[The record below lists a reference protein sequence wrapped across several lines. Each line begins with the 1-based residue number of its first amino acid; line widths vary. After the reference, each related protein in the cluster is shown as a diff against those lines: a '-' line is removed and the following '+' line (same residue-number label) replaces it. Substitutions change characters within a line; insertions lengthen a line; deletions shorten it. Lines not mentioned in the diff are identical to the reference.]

1 MPRGSR
7 ISTIAADR
15 GAGIQPKRHKHRHDR
30 LDDDV
35 LADRDAVDDEAV
47 FDLVTAEHHD
57 RAPRRLARGGRGL
70 EAEEF
75 PEEHQRQESAAETH
89 HRRPL
94 EPLDRHRRAIGAG
107 AERDQLADG
116 RLGDRE
122 PVAFR
127 GDD

>member
-1 MPRGSR
+1 MAG
-7 ISTIAADR
+7 
-15 GAGIQPKRHKHRHDR
+15 GAGHGTG
-30 LDDDV
+30 LD
-35 LADRDAVDDEAV
+35 
-47 FDLVTAEHHD
+47 
-57 RAPRRLARGGRGL
+57 
-70 EAEEF
+70 
-75 PEEHQRQESAAETH
+75 PEQFTKEYQWQESAAETH